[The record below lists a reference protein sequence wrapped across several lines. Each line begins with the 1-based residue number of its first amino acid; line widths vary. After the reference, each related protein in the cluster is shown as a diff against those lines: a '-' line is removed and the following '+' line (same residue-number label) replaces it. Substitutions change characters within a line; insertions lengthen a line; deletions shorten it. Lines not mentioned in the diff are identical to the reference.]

1 MIHFIAIILTGI
13 ACSLYMFPFSF
24 TFLPVG
30 NTKIYLAVCGLVL
43 FFLNQI
49 RNRQQ
54 VSSHFM
60 VTVSLAAFVVSLIC
74 IVSLLYNETNDT
86 TYAIYIIQMW
96 VWTGGAYF
104 VTRCMKSVHGN
115 VTVELI
121 AFYVVG
127 VCAIQCFF
135 ALMNEFIPVFKGWVD
150 TYVEQETANL
160 NRLDRMYG
168 IGASLDT
175 GGSRFACALI
185 LL

>member
-150 TYVEQETANL
+150 TYNIKQ
-160 NRLDRMYG
+160 
-168 IGASLDT
+168 IGRAHV
-175 GGSRFACALI
+175 
-185 LL
+185 